1 VSGVGSTR
9 GSRDAVEGETRVWLE
24 RSLDQGLL
32 ERERETPMY
41 DPEARPL
48 RMTKLHVEGLV
59 RKLKMLRWL
68 ERMQFES
75 FIDVASGWENF
86 PAIVARRYG
95 VPAYGSDLNHALNH
109 PVDMALGGKVDRVVT
124 LNLTSL
130 PFADGAFDAVVCS
143 EVLEHLV
150 RPVEALS
157 ELVRVARRYLIV
169 TSLETLAPSRFQRWL
184 SEMRIDVRVP
194 HVERTFLLGA
204 EVTALFG
211 PGSQQE
217 NLLHLPSMPG
227 GGSDADAAAAAL
239 TDRGALEAALVRAVA
254 EPARVAGAM
263 GLFVVKVQPGAALA
277 PPRSGADAEL
287 ARVVVDEA
295 ARFERHAHDVLV
307 TCARHQLGMEAPPA
321 EPALDR
327 PVAPELR
334 ARLRCPDCRA
344 SGFRPGDGPGL
355 VCAGCGGTFRSEYGI
370 PILYPTRGD
379 AAGPSVEE
387 AVVRLCDGDAAAAAI
402 VRRVVRRLRLNEQGP
417 RRAQRLVQAWERRF
431 GSIG

>member
-1 VSGVGSTR
+1 VRGIR
-9 GSRDAVEGETRVWLE
+9 PEPGSRDAVEGETRAWLE
-24 RSLDQGLL
+24 QSLDAGLA
-32 ERERETPMY
+32 ERERESPMY
-41 DPEARPL
+41 DPEGRPL
-48 RMTKLHVEGLV
+48 RITKLHFEGLV

-68 ERMQFES
+68 ERMRFES

-95 VPAYGSDLNHALNH
+95 VPAYGCDLNHALNH
-109 PVDMALGGKVDRVVT
+109 PVDMALGGKIDRVVT

-184 SEMRIDVRVP
+184 AEMRLDVRVP
-194 HVERTFLLGA
+194 HVERTFLVGA
-204 EVTALFG
+204 EVAALFG
-211 PGSQQE
+211 PGSRQE

-227 GGSDADAAAAAL
+227 GGADAEAASAAL
-239 TDRGALEAALVRAVA
+239 TERAALEAALVRAVA
-254 EPARVAGAM
+254 EPGRVAGAM
-263 GLFVVKVQPGAALA
+263 GLFAVKLQPGAPLA
-277 PPRSGADAEL
+277 PARDGADAEL

-307 TCARHQLGMEAPPA
+307 ACARHQLGMEAPPA
-321 EPALDR
+321 DPARAR
-327 PVAPELR
+327 PVAAELR

-355 VCAGCGGTFRSEYGI
+355 VCAGCGQAFQSEYGI

-379 AAGPSVEE
+379 AAGPPVDE
-387 AVVRLCDGDAAAAAI
+387 AVARLCGDDAVAAAL
-402 VRRVVRRLRLNEQGP
+402 VRRVVRRLRRNERGP
-417 RRAQRLVQAWERRF
+417 RASQRLVQALERRL
-431 GSIG
+431 GRLA